1 MTASQAIRPTDPDL
15 HGRPRRAMGVVGVL
29 LLCALL
35 SDQFQAHGVLNSHD
49 LRLWQFFVAVLGLL
63 LFSWGRLLVPRAV
76 VAATLL
82 VSLHSVAVVLIG
94 GVFKWFMAVQIALVA
109 GSFLVFYSALKALP
123 VSRLPEIY
131 LWGAR
136 LVAWSIVCEQLLHVV
151 APALAEST
159 LYAVMGKWDGPL
171 GLVRAHGLMMEP
183 SQVALVLPP
192 AIFVCLVQR
201 RLQTALFL
209 VLSTYLTFSGLTYI
223 GLLAVAL
230 VYLLIA
236 QGIRWQMVVAGALV
250 AALAVAAPP
259 VKERVVATGKAAALI
274 ADGQSFDGQ
283 AYFEALRGSVGSVAV
298 ATLVSAS
305 AFSRN
310 HMLGTGIGLL
320 GTEGE
325 RWLESVRSEDTA
337 SLLKDTKLFAK
348 IDTGGSLV
356 LRVLG
361 EFGVLGV
368 VIGILGLCLGISS
381 VRRLRRIVRFDRN
394 WRTDWRLQVV
404 GLFLVLLIPYLV
416 RKDGYLNVY
425 LLLPLAGWFLAARGL
440 GVIGSRR
447 TFRAM
452 AASPAM
458 KVAGG

>member
-1 MTASQAIRPTDPDL
+1 
-15 HGRPRRAMGVVGVL
+15 MGVVGVL

-183 SQVALVLPP
+183 SQVA
-192 AIFVCLVQR
+192 
-201 RLQTALFL
+201 
-209 VLSTYLTFSGLTYI
+209 
-223 GLLAVAL
+223 
-230 VYLLIA
+230 
-236 QGIRWQMVVAGALV
+236 
-250 AALAVAAPP
+250 
-259 VKERVVATGKAAALI
+259 
-274 ADGQSFDGQ
+274 
-283 AYFEALRGSVGSVAV
+283 
-298 ATLVSAS
+298 
-305 AFSRN
+305 
-310 HMLGTGIGLL
+310 
-320 GTEGE
+320 
-325 RWLESVRSEDTA
+325 
-337 SLLKDTKLFAK
+337 
-348 IDTGGSLV
+348 
-356 LRVLG
+356 
-361 EFGVLGV
+361 
-368 VIGILGLCLGISS
+368 
-381 VRRLRRIVRFDRN
+381 
-394 WRTDWRLQVV
+394 RT
-404 GLFLVLLIPYLV
+404 
-416 RKDGYLNVY
+416 
-425 LLLPLAGWFLAARGL
+425 
-440 GVIGSRR
+440 
-447 TFRAM
+447 
-452 AASPAM
+452 
-458 KVAGG
+458 